1 MGNTVGQN
9 INFPPYILVLIFI
22 AIVWQL
28 TWKGIALWKS
38 AGQKQR
44 NWFLVLFIFVPL
56 NDLGILEIIYL
67 FRYSKKRMT
76 IADVKRF
83 ISNLPSLF
91 SRS

>member
-1 MGNTVGQN
+1 MRNAAGQN
-9 INFPPYILVLIFI
+9 IEFPFYILVLFFI
-22 AIVWQL
+22 AIIWQL
-28 TWKGIALWKS
+28 VWKGIALWKS

-44 NWFLVLFIFVPL
+44 NWFLVLFVFVPL

-83 ISNLPSLF
+83 LSNLPSLF
-91 SRS
+91 NRS